1 MMLKE
6 PHMSEEL
13 TARLNQCSMELAIS
27 FANASSLPG
36 APWRITLANGLS
48 KCAVAA
54 DALGLRGLNYL
65 STLLVPHLSSGKVD
79 VDELSHAELFCNDLI
94 AFCAGLSTP
103 EQAVALVVS
112 LKSWPGLAK
121 IPEQFVE
128 MIGARL
134 QSDAAIHCN
143 VLEEESDTVPQVEP
157 EVKGTEVQAN
167 EVQANEVQAK
177 FDTDIRATPVP
188 APVASSKLES
198 LPYLELH
205 LAQEKPAA
213 KTAQNDSSGSTRIE
227 TNQPLA
233 HTSQVPELLK
243 AENSFTVA
251 SDELAMLAEA
261 CADLAQEVTPQ
272 LLSLP
277 LMRDLIEQGETIEDV
292 KPLWDA
298 VFSEYKER
306 IEYFANAASFIGLTP
321 LELWLAKLAE
331 NLGELLS
338 KPQEMTEGLRSLLI
352 LVPEAL
358 QAYFETPSEKSAEQA
373 FMLLEDSA
381 WPQAEQGVKLLATVG
396 ALAQVTLIG
405 SRQVEERSD
414 DVSEADVDLRIPV
427 DADVNVVENLLREL
441 PALSTEFSE
450 SIERIAKGSF
460 ADIEPAQ
467 RIAHTLKGSANTVG
481 VRGIANLTHQLEDIL
496 QILTRDKKLP
506 PQMLMDHLSDAAD
519 CLAEMSEAVA
529 GLGDPP
535 THALAIYKTAVGWTN
550 RLVRDG
556 VPSDNL
562 SSDLRA
568 EQNAEAAKESLRET
582 VQVSKQ
588 DLGLADVPA
597 DVSTGAPVEGE
608 ALPDLLEPMAE
619 ITAPVSAES
628 TAPNDDEVLRVSAT
642 LVDRMLGFT
651 GEAAILLAQVQ
662 DRLLSLEKTRSTI
675 KTDTERLTA
684 LSDELDNLVDIR
696 GLSMD
701 ERKDNLD
708 FDALE
713 LDEYNELHMVARR
726 IAESSADAKLV
737 DQNLDKDLNSLKDMV
752 AQLERVQTDLRE
764 STLQSR
770 MVQVLSVAPR
780 LQRAARQAGRMAN
793 KLVDFEVNG
802 GLTAI
807 DSHLLQTL
815 IDPLTHLIRNAVDH
829 GLESDAVRSRSG
841 KPLNGLVTLHFER
854 LGRNLKIVCKD
865 DGAGLNMAAIR
876 ARGIQRGLIKEI
888 GVYTDDEIARLIL
901 QPGFSTRD
909 TATQLSG
916 RGVGMDVVFQAVKL
930 LRGTLEISH
939 IPGQGT
945 QFILTLPVR
954 MAAVPVIVA
963 RAGQNVIGI
972 SVRGIEQILP
982 KLDDRML
989 MMGNNRLEFD
999 GVQYPAARLEDL
1011 LGMPRAMFGRANA
1024 PEVVLLVRQ
1033 EDHQV
1038 MAVIAPELS
1047 QTRNVIVLPI
1057 SKYLPRTLG
1066 VEGAAVLGDGSVA
1079 SVVDLPEL
1087 IAAVLAEKA
1096 GNVGVHVPEAA
1107 PVVLKPA
1114 PVCLIVDDSVS
1125 VRRSM
1130 EYFVKDL
1137 GFEVD
1142 SAGDGIEALGKLQIR
1157 KPDIMLVDL
1166 EMPRMNGIEL
1176 TAAVRNETRLSKV
1189 PVIMITSRFSDKH
1202 KQMAL
1207 AAGVS
1212 VFLTK
1217 PYTEDDLATHIER
1230 CLQNVT
1236 T

>member
-6 PHMSEEL
+6 PLVSEEL
-13 TARLNQCSMELAIS
+13 SARLNQCSMELAES

-36 APWRITLANGLS
+36 APWRVTLANGLS
-48 KCAVAA
+48 KCALAA
-54 DALGLRGLNYL
+54 DALGLRGLNYV
-65 STLLVPHLSSGKVD
+65 STLLVPHLTSGKMD
-79 VDELSHAELFCNDLI
+79 VEELGHAEVFCNHLI

-103 EQAVALVVS
+103 EQAFELVVS

-128 MIGARL
+128 MIGGRL
-134 QSDAAIHCN
+134 KSDAEIHCK
-143 VLEEESDTVPQVEP
+143 VLEEETEFSPPVNPALKHVE
-157 EVKGTEVQAN
+157 AL
-167 EVQANEVQAK
+167 
-177 FDTDIRATPVP
+177 
-188 APVASSKLES
+188 PVAQSQPPVSSKLES
-198 LPYLELH
+198 LPYLDS
-205 LAQEKPAA
+205 LAPPPVEKSLVDDASA
-213 KTAQNDSSGSTRIE
+213 SSNASFRIA
-227 TNQPLA
+227 TNQPLPQ
-233 HTSQVPELLK
+233 SVQVPELLK
-243 AENSFTVA
+243 TESSFTVA

-277 LMRDLIEQGETIEDV
+277 LVQDLIDQGETSEDV

-298 VFSEYKER
+298 MFAEYKER
-306 IEYFANAASFIGLTP
+306 IEYFSNAASFIGLTP

-331 NLGELLS
+331 NLGELL
-338 KPQEMTEGLRSLLI
+338 KQPQRMTEDLRGLLVLIPESLR
-352 LVPEAL
+352 
-358 QAYFETPSEKSAEQA
+358 AYFESPSEKTSEQA
-373 FMLLEDSA
+373 FMLLEDAA

-396 ALAQVTLIG
+396 ALAQVSLIG

-427 DADVNVVENLLREL
+427 DADVNVVDNLLREL

-496 QILTRDKKLP
+496 QILTRDKRLP

-535 THALAIYKTAVGWTN
+535 SHALAIYKTAVGWTN

-556 VPSDNL
+556 VPEESL
-562 SSDLRA
+562 ASEMQAERA
-568 EQNAEAAKESLRET
+568 SEAASASLRET
-582 VQVSKQ
+582 VQASSQ
-588 DLGLADVPA
+588 DLGLVDASEV
-597 DVSTGAPVEGE
+597 
-608 ALPDLLEPMAE
+608 LEPMAE
-619 ITAPVSAES
+619 ITAPAATEAA
-628 TAPNDDEVLRVSAT
+628 APNEEEILRVPAA

-651 GEAAILLAQVQ
+651 GEATILLAQVQ

-675 KTDTERLTA
+675 KIDTDRLTS

-701 ERKDNLD
+701 ERKDNQD

-737 DQNLDKDLNSLKDMV
+737 DQNLDRDLNSLKDMI

-793 KLVDFEVNG
+793 KLVDFEVAG
-802 GLTAI
+802 GQTAV

-841 KPLNGLVTLHFER
+841 KPLNGQITLQFER
-854 LGRNLKIVCKD
+854 LGRNLRISCID

-876 ARGIQRGLIKEI
+876 ARGIQRGLISEH
-888 GVYTDDEIARLIL
+888 GVYSEDEIARLIL

-916 RGVGMDVVFQAVKL
+916 RGVGMDVVFQAVKQ

-939 IPGQGT
+939 VSGQGT
-945 QFILTLPVR
+945 QFILILPVR

-963 RAGQNVIGI
+963 RAGQHVIGI

-982 KLDDRML
+982 RLDDRMVML
-989 MMGNNRLEFD
+989 GNSRLEFD
-999 GVQYPAARLEDL
+999 GVQYAASRLEEL
-1011 LGMPRAMFGRANA
+1011 LGMPRSAFGRSNA

-1033 EDHQV
+1033 EDNQV
-1038 MAVIAPELS
+1038 RAVIAPELS

-1066 VEGAAVLGDGSVA
+1066 IEGAAVLGDGSVA

-1087 IAAVLAEKA
+1087 ISAVLAEKLGNA
-1096 GNVGVHVPEAA
+1096 GAPVIEAA
-1107 PVVLKPA
+1107 PVTLKPA
-1114 PVCLIVDDSVS
+1114 PICLIVDDSVS

-1176 TAAVRNETRLSKV
+1176 TAAVRNETRLAKV

-1230 CLQNVT
+1230 CLHNVT
-1236 T
+1236 S

>member
-13 TARLNQCSMELAIS
+13 SARLNQCSMELAES

-65 STLLVPHLSSGKVD
+65 STLLAPHLSSGKVD

-103 EQAVALVVS
+103 EQAVSLVVS

-134 QSDAAIHCN
+134 QSDAAIHCK
-143 VLEEESDTVPQVEP
+143 VLEEESEIEAEAEFESKAKPDKQVEP
-157 EVKGTEVQAN
+157 EVKLTEVQA
-167 EVQANEVQAK
+167 K
-177 FDTDIRATPVP
+177 P
-188 APVASSKLES
+188 PVASSKLEN

-205 LAQEKPAA
+205 LAQEKPVA
-213 KTAQNDSSGSTRIE
+213 KAAQNDAAGSTRIE
-227 TNQPLA
+227 TNQALA
-233 HTSQVPELLK
+233 HNSQVPELLK

-373 FMLLEDSA
+373 FMLLEDAA

-568 EQNAEAAKESLRET
+568 EQTAEAEQESLRET
-582 VQVSKQ
+582 VQISKQ
-588 DLGLADVPA
+588 DLGLADVPT
-597 DVSTGAPVEGE
+597 DDE

-619 ITAPVSAES
+619 ITAPVAAES

-876 ARGIQRGLIKEI
+876 ARGVQRGLITEV
-888 GVYTDDEIARLIL
+888 GTYSDDEIARLIL

-916 RGVGMDVVFQAVKL
+916 RGVGMDVVFQAVKQ

-939 IPGQGT
+939 TPGQGT
-945 QFILTLPVR
+945 QFTLTLPVR

-1176 TAAVRNETRLSKV
+1176 TAAVRNETRLAKV

>member
-6 PHMSEEL
+6 PLVSEEL
-13 TARLNQCSMELAIS
+13 SARLNQCSMELAES

-36 APWRITLANGLS
+36 APWRVALANGLS
-48 KCAVAA
+48 KCALAA
-54 DALGLRGLNYL
+54 DALGLRGLNYV
-65 STLLVPHLSSGKVD
+65 STLLLPHLTNGKMD
-79 VDELSHAELFCNDLI
+79 VDELGHAEVFCNHLI

-103 EQAVALVVS
+103 EQAFELVVS

-134 QSDAAIHCN
+134 KSDAEIHCK
-143 VLEEESDTVPQVEP
+143 VLEEE
-157 EVKGTEVQAN
+157 TEFSQPVLSP
-167 EVQANEVQAK
+167 VVSM
-177 FDTDIRATPVP
+177 TTPVESF
-188 APVASSKLES
+188 PVMQPQPIVSSQLES
-198 LPYLELH
+198 LPYLDSP
-205 LAQEKPAA
+205 APIEKAMIDVADDGDAP
-213 KTAQNDSSGSTRIE
+213 TTRIA
-227 TNQPLA
+227 TNQVL
-233 HTSQVPELLK
+233 SQKVQVPELLK
-243 AENSFTVA
+243 TETSFTVA

-277 LMRDLIEQGETIEDV
+277 LVQDLIDQGETIEDV

-298 VFSEYKER
+298 MFAEFKER
-306 IEYFANAASFIGLTP
+306 IEYFSNAASFIGLTP

-331 NLGELLS
+331 NLGEFL
-338 KPQEMTEGLRSLLI
+338 KQPQLMTEGLRGLLVLI
-352 LVPEAL
+352 PESL
-358 QAYFETPSEKSAEQA
+358 QAYFEGPSEKTSEQA

-535 THALAIYKTAVGWTN
+535 DHALAIYKTAVGWTN

-556 VPSDNL
+556 VPEENFANEMQADSETE
-562 SSDLRA
+562 SASA
-568 EQNAEAAKESLRET
+568 SLRET
-582 VQVSKQ
+582 VETSSQ
-588 DLGLADVPA
+588 DLGLVDA
-597 DVSTGAPVEGE
+597 SEI
-608 ALPDLLEPMAE
+608 LEPMAE
-619 ITAPVSAES
+619 ITAPATAES
-628 TAPNDDEVLRVSAT
+628 AAANEEEILRVPAA

-651 GEAAILLAQVQ
+651 GEATILLAQVQ

-675 KTDTERLTA
+675 KIDTDRLTS

-701 ERKDNLD
+701 ERKDNQD

-737 DQNLDKDLNSLKDMV
+737 DQNLDRDLNLLKDMV

-793 KLVDFEVNG
+793 KLVDFEVAG
-802 GLTAI
+802 GQTAV

-841 KPLNGLVTLHFER
+841 KPLNGQITLQFER
-854 LGRNLKIVCKD
+854 LGRNLRISCID

-876 ARGIQRGLIKEI
+876 ARGIQRGLITEH
-888 GVYTDDEIARLIL
+888 GVYSDDEIARLIL

-916 RGVGMDVVFQAVKL
+916 RGVGMDVVFQAVKQ

-945 QFILTLPVR
+945 QFILILPVR
-954 MAAVPVIVA
+954 MAAVPVIIA
-963 RAGQNVIGI
+963 RSGQHVIGI

-982 KLDDRML
+982 KLDDRMAML
-989 MMGNNRLEFD
+989 GSSRIEFD
-999 GVQYPAARLEDL
+999 GVQYAASRLEEL
-1011 LGMPRAMFGRANA
+1011 LGMPKAAFGRSNA

-1033 EDHQV
+1033 EDNQLR
-1038 MAVIAPELS
+1038 AVIAPELS

-1087 IAAVLAEKA
+1087 ISAVLDERS
-1096 GNVGVHVPEAA
+1096 GQTGVPVAEAA
-1107 PVVLKPA
+1107 PVSLKPA
-1114 PVCLIVDDSVS
+1114 PICLIVDDSVS

-1142 SAGDGIEALGKLQIR
+1142 SAGDGIEALGKLQVR

-1176 TAAVRNETRLSKV
+1176 TAAVRNEVRLSKI

-1236 T
+1236 S

>member
-6 PHMSEEL
+6 PLVSEEL
-13 TARLNQCSMELAIS
+13 SARLNQCSMELAES

-36 APWRITLANGLS
+36 APWRVTLANGLS
-48 KCAVAA
+48 KCALAA
-54 DALGLRGLNYL
+54 DALGLRGLNYV
-65 STLLVPHLSSGKVD
+65 STLLVPHLTSGKMD
-79 VDELSHAELFCNDLI
+79 VEELGHAEVFCNHLI

-103 EQAVALVVS
+103 EQAFELVVS

-128 MIGARL
+128 MIGGRL
-134 QSDAAIHCN
+134 KSDAEIHCK
-143 VLEEESDTVPQVEP
+143 VLEAE
-157 EVKGTEVQAN
+157 TE
-167 EVQANEVQAK
+167 
-177 FDTDIRATPVP
+177 FSP
-188 APVASSKLES
+188 PVATALKQAEPLPLPAAQSQPIVSSKLES
-198 LPYLELH
+198 LPYLDS
-205 LAQEKPAA
+205 LAPLPVEKSFDADAGASSPA
-213 KTAQNDSSGSTRIE
+213 SSRIA
-227 TNQPLA
+227 TNQPPPQ
-233 HTSQVPELLK
+233 SVQVPELLK
-243 AENSFTVA
+243 TESSFTVA

-277 LMRDLIEQGETIEDV
+277 LVQDLIDQGETIDDV
-292 KPLWDA
+292 KPLWDTMFA
-298 VFSEYKER
+298 EYKER
-306 IEYFANAASFIGLTP
+306 IEYFSNAASFIGLTP

-331 NLGELLS
+331 NLGELL
-338 KPQEMTEGLRSLLI
+338 KQPQLMTEDLRGLLVLI
-352 LVPEAL
+352 PESL
-358 QAYFETPSEKSAEQA
+358 QAYFESPSEKTSEQA

-396 ALAQVTLIG
+396 ALAQVSLIG

-427 DADVNVVENLLREL
+427 DADVNVVDNLLREL

-496 QILTRDKKLP
+496 QILTRDKRLP

-535 THALAIYKTAVGWTN
+535 SHALAIYKTAVGWTN

-556 VPSDNL
+556 VPEESL
-562 SSDLRA
+562 ASEMQAERA
-568 EQNAEAAKESLRET
+568 SEAASASLRET
-582 VQVSKQ
+582 VQSSSQ
-588 DLGLADVPA
+588 DLGLVDA
-597 DVSTGAPVEGE
+597 SET
-608 ALPDLLEPMAE
+608 LEPMAE
-619 ITAPVSAES
+619 ITAPAATEAA
-628 TAPNDDEVLRVSAT
+628 APNEEEILRVPAA

-651 GEAAILLAQVQ
+651 GEATILLAQVQ

-675 KTDTERLTA
+675 KIDTDRLTS

-701 ERKDNLD
+701 ERKDNQD

-737 DQNLDKDLNSLKDMV
+737 DQNLDRDLNSLKDMI

-793 KLVDFEVNG
+793 KLVDFEVAG
-802 GLTAI
+802 GQTAV

-841 KPLNGLVTLHFER
+841 KPLNGQITLQFER
-854 LGRNLKIVCKD
+854 LGRNLRISCID

-876 ARGIQRGLIKEI
+876 ARGVQRGLISEH

-916 RGVGMDVVFQAVKL
+916 RGVGMDVVFQAVKQ

-945 QFILTLPVR
+945 QFILILPVR

-963 RAGQNVIGI
+963 RAGQHVIGI

-982 KLDDRML
+982 RLDDRMVML
-989 MMGNNRLEFD
+989 GNSRLEFD
-999 GVQYPAARLEDL
+999 GVQYAASRLEEL
-1011 LGMPRAMFGRANA
+1011 LGMPRSAFGRSNA

-1033 EDHQV
+1033 EDNQV
-1038 MAVIAPELS
+1038 RAVIAPELS

-1087 IAAVLAEKA
+1087 IAAVLAEKS
-1096 GNVGVHVPEAA
+1096 GNTGAPVIEAA
-1107 PVVLKPA
+1107 PVTLKPA
-1114 PVCLIVDDSVS
+1114 PICLIVDDSVS

-1176 TAAVRNETRLSKV
+1176 TAAVRNETRLAKV

-1230 CLQNVT
+1230 CLHNVT
-1236 T
+1236 S

>member
-6 PHMSEEL
+6 PLVSEEL
-13 TARLNQCSMELAIS
+13 SARLNQCSMELAEN

-36 APWRITLANGLS
+36 APWRVTLANGLA

-54 DALGLRGLNYL
+54 DALGLRGLNYV
-65 STLLVPHLSSGKVD
+65 STLLVPHLTSGKMD
-79 VDELSHAELFCNDLI
+79 VEELGHAEVFCNHLI

-103 EQAVALVVS
+103 EQAFELVLS

-128 MIGARL
+128 MIGSRL
-134 QSDAAIHCN
+134 QSDAEVHCK
-143 VLEEESDTVPQVEP
+143 VLEEEIEFSRPVMTALKQVESLP
-157 EVKGTEVQAN
+157 IVAAQ
-167 EVQANEVQAK
+167 
-177 FDTDIRATPVP
+177 PV
-188 APVASSKLES
+188 VSSKLES
-198 LPYLELH
+198 LPYLDSPKPINSDT
-205 LAQEKPAA
+205 LAESA
-213 KTAQNDSSGSTRIE
+213 SGVGAGARIE
-227 TNQPLA
+227 TNQALPA
-233 HTSQVPELLK
+233 KVQVPELLNT
-243 AENSFTVA
+243 ETSFTVA

-277 LMRDLIEQGETIEDV
+277 LLQDLVDQGESVDEV
-292 KPLWDA
+292 KPLWDTL
-298 VFSEYKER
+298 FSEYKER
-306 IEYFANAASFIGLTP
+306 IEYFSNAASFIGLTP

-331 NLGELLS
+331 NLGELLRQ
-338 KPQEMTEGLRSLLI
+338 PVAMTEDLRGLLVLIPESLK
-352 LVPEAL
+352 
-358 QAYFETPSEKSAEQA
+358 AYFETPGEKTSEQA
-373 FMLLEDSA
+373 FMLLEDRA
-381 WPQAEQGVKLLATVG
+381 WPLAEQGVKLLATVG
-396 ALAQVTLIG
+396 ALAQVSLIG

-427 DADVNVVENLLREL
+427 DADVNVVDNLLREL

-460 ADIEPAQ
+460 SDIEPAQ

-529 GLGDPP
+529 GLGEPP
-535 THALAIYKTAVGWTN
+535 AHALAIYKTAVGWTN

-556 VPSDNL
+556 VPAESL
-562 SSDLRA
+562 SLEIQA
-568 EQNAEAAKESLRET
+568 ERENELPAADATSAPTLRET
-582 VQVSKQ
+582 VQTSSQ
-588 DLGLADVPA
+588 DLGLAEADEILAPLAEIVAPAAAESAPPSEEEILRVPA
-597 DVSTGAPVEGE
+597 A
-608 ALPDLLEPMAE
+608 
-619 ITAPVSAES
+619 
-628 TAPNDDEVLRVSAT
+628 

-651 GEAAILLAQVQ
+651 GEASILLAQVQ

-675 KTDTERLTA
+675 KTDTERLTS
-684 LSDELDNLVDIR
+684 LSDELDQLVDIR

-701 ERKDNLD
+701 ERKDNQD

-752 AQLERVQTDLRE
+752 VQLERVQTDLRE

-793 KLVDFEVNG
+793 KLVDFEVAG
-802 GLTAI
+802 GQTAV

-841 KPLNGLVTLHFER
+841 KPLNGQITLQFER
-854 LGRNLKIVCKD
+854 LGRNLRIICID

-876 ARGIQRGLIKEI
+876 ARGIQRGLITEH
-888 GVYTDDEIARLIL
+888 GVYSEDEIARLIL

-916 RGVGMDVVFQAVKL
+916 RGVGMDVVFQAVKQ

-963 RAGQNVIGI
+963 RAGQQVIGI

-982 KLDDRML
+982 KLDDRMVML
-989 MMGNNRLEFD
+989 GNSRLEFD
-999 GVQYPAARLEDL
+999 GVQYPASRLEEL
-1011 LGMPRAMFGRANA
+1011 LGVPRATFGRSNA

-1033 EDHQV
+1033 EDNQV
-1038 MAVIAPELS
+1038 RAVIAPELS

-1087 IAAVLAEKA
+1087 ITAVLEEKA
-1096 GNVGVHVPEAA
+1096 GHNGVPVVEVA
-1107 PVVLKPA
+1107 PVTLKPA
-1114 PVCLIVDDSVS
+1114 PICLIVDDSVS

-1166 EMPRMNGIEL
+1166 EMPRMNGVEL
-1176 TAAVRNETRLSKV
+1176 TAAVRNDARLSKV

-1230 CLQNVT
+1230 CLHNVT
-1236 T
+1236 S

>member
-6 PHMSEEL
+6 PLVSEEL
-13 TARLNQCSMELAIS
+13 SSRLNECSVALATS
-27 FANASSLPG
+27 FADASNLPG
-36 APWRITLANGLS
+36 APWRTVLANGLS
-48 KCAVAA
+48 KCALAA
-54 DALGLRGLNYL
+54 DALGLRGLNYV
-65 STLLVPHLSSGKVD
+65 STLLEPHLSTGKMD
-79 VDELSHAELFCNDLI
+79 VDELSHAEVFCNHLI
-94 AFCAGLSTP
+94 AFCAGFSTP
-103 EQAVALVVS
+103 EQAVELVNS
-112 LKSWPGLAK
+112 LKTWPGLAR

-128 MIGARL
+128 MIGDRL
-134 QSDAAIHCN
+134 RSDAAIHCK
-143 VLEEESDTVPQVEP
+143 VLEEEPEFLQPEPMQPESLPTVSSV
-157 EVKGTEVQAN
+157 
-167 EVQANEVQAK
+167 
-177 FDTDIRATPVP
+177 PVS
-188 APVASSKLES
+188 SSKLES
-198 LPYLELH
+198 LPYLE
-205 LAQEKPAA
+205 AQAPLL
-213 KTAQNDSSGSTRIE
+213 TPINDVSISVPVSRIA
-227 TNQPLA
+227 TNQTL
-233 HTSQVPELLK
+233 TSEVQVPEFL
-243 AENSFTVA
+243 ATETSFTVA

-277 LMRDLIEQGETIEDV
+277 LMRDLVDQGETTEDV
-292 KPLWDA
+292 KPLWDTLFA
-298 VFSEYKER
+298 EYKER
-306 IEYFANAASFIGLTP
+306 IEYFSNAASFIGLTP
-321 LELWLAKLAE
+321 LELWLAKLAQ
-331 NLGELLS
+331 NLGELLAN
-338 KPQEMTEGLRSLLI
+338 PINMTESLRGLLV
-352 LVPEAL
+352 LVPESL
-358 QAYFETPSEKSAEQA
+358 QGFFEGPSEKTADQA
-373 FMLLEDSA
+373 FMLLEDAS
-381 WPQAEQGVKLLATVG
+381 WPLPEQGVKLLATIG

-427 DADVNVVENLLREL
+427 DADVNVVDNLLREL
-441 PALSTEFSE
+441 PALSGEFSE
-450 SIERIAKGSF
+450 AIERIAKGSF

-529 GLGDPP
+529 GLGLAP

-556 VPSDNL
+556 VPDDNL
-562 SSDLRA
+562 TNDIRL
-568 EQNAEAAKESLRET
+568 EQEAQESNESPDANGAKPQSTSLRET
-582 VQVSKQ
+582 VETSSQ
-588 DLGLADVPA
+588 DLGLLDT
-597 DVSTGAPVEGE
+597 DEI
-608 ALPDLLEPMAE
+608 LEPMAE
-619 ITAPVSAES
+619 LAETVAPAAVDSSQPSE
-628 TAPNDDEVLRVSAT
+628 EEILRVPAT

-651 GEAAILLAQVQ
+651 GEASILLAQVQ

-675 KTDTERLTA
+675 KTDTDRLTA

-701 ERKDNLD
+701 DRKDNQD

-737 DQNLDKDLNSLKDMV
+737 DQNLDRDLNSLKDMV

-793 KLVDFEVNG
+793 KLVDFEVTG
-802 GLTAI
+802 GQTAI

-841 KPLNGLVTLHFER
+841 KSLNGTVTLQFER

-876 ARGIQRGLIKEI
+876 ARGLQRGLITEH

-916 RGVGMDVVFQAVKL
+916 RGVGMDVVLQAVKL
-930 LRGTLEISH
+930 LRGTLDISH
-939 IPGQGT
+939 APGQGT

-954 MAAVPVIVA
+954 MAAVPVIIA

-982 KLDDRML
+982 KLDDRMVML
-989 MMGNNRLEFD
+989 GTNRLEFD
-999 GVQYPAARLEDL
+999 GVQYAASRIEDL
-1011 LGMPRAMFGRANA
+1011 LGMPRAMFGRSNA

-1033 EDHQV
+1033 EDNQLR
-1038 MAVIAPELS
+1038 AVIAPELS

-1087 IAAVLAEKA
+1087 ISAVLAEKA
-1096 GNVGVHVPEAA
+1096 SNVGV
-1107 PVVLKPA
+1107 PVVEAPPVILKPA
-1114 PVCLIVDDSVS
+1114 PICLIVDDSVS

-1137 GFEVD
+1137 GFDVD

-1176 TAAVRNETRLSKV
+1176 TAAVRNEARLSKI

-1202 KQMAL
+1202 KQMAIS
-1207 AAGVS
+1207 AGVS

-1230 CLQNVT
+1230 CLHNVT
-1236 T
+1236 S